1 MRISMKNIFKWIIGI
16 VLLLGMTAGSYFWAT
31 GMIASNFDYRSQIKD
46 NPPAP
51 GVAFGEPSTERMV
64 IVLIDALRYDTS
76 LKTDVMP
83 TLNQLREQGASALMH
98 SQPPSFS
105 EPGYSTLLTGA
116 WPEINDGP
124 VFNLEYG
131 EIPTF
136 TQDNL
141 FSAAH
146 RKGIKTA
153 ISGYYWFEELVPQD
167 AVDLKFY
174 TPGEDNAADIDVM
187 NAAIPWL
194 IDNQAQFVLIHL
206 DQVDYAGHHEGGAQ
220 SSNWDAAA
228 NRTDTMLAEI
238 VATLDFTKDTLVV
251 LSDHG
256 QIDAG
261 GHGGQDPIVLLE
273 PFVIIGAG
281 VKPGNYPDIQMV
293 DVAPTLAA
301 LLGLN
306 LPASTQGTVQTDM
319 LVLPEEVVAN
329 LPSAT
334 TAQQLGLLNAYTTS
348 MNQNSVTEESLTT
361 NSVAEVQ
368 SIMRTLRANRL
379 LGERLLRAIPSAL
392 LLAVAIILLIRQRK
406 NGSLSWVIGG
416 LIFILLFNIRYA
428 LLDKKVYSLSS
439 IISQTDLI
447 VYIASTT
454 AVALVIAWLII
465 NLYNKTFSGKPG
477 ENGLKTLWLG
487 FTTLLIAGLPVIAS
501 YFLNGPVVSWTLPDY
516 LTSFLA
522 LIALIQI
529 LVIGALTPILAGF
542 TAFFTWIRQRKSQQ

>member
-1 MRISMKNIFKWIIGI
+1 MKNALKWIIGI
-16 VLLLGMTAGSYFWAT
+16 VLLLGMTAGSYFLAT
-31 GMIASNFDYRSQIKD
+31 AQIASNFNYRSQIKD

-51 GVAFGEPSTERMV
+51 GEALGEPSTERLV

-76 LKTDVMP
+76 LKTEVMP
-83 TLNQLREQGASALMH
+83 TLNMLREQGASALMH

-105 EPGYSTLLTGA
+105 EPGYSTILTGA

-146 RKGIKTA
+146 RKGIHTA

-174 TPGEDNAADIDVM
+174 TPGEDNAADIEVM
-187 NAAIPWL
+187 KAALPWL
-194 IDNQAQFVLIHL
+194 VNNQTQFVLIHL

-220 SSNWDAAA
+220 SPNWDAAA
-228 NRTDTMLAEI
+228 KRTDDMLAEI
-238 VATLDFTKDTLVV
+238 VATLDFSIDTLVI

-256 QIDAG
+256 QINAG

-273 PFVIIGAG
+273 PFVMVGAG
-281 VKPGNYPDIQMV
+281 VIPGQYPDIQMV
-293 DVAPTLAA
+293 DVAPTMAA

-306 LPASTQGTVQTDM
+306 LPASTQGSVQTAM
-319 LVLPEEVVAN
+319 LDLPVEMLAT
-329 LPSAT
+329 LPDAT
-334 TAQQLGLLNAYTTS
+334 SEQQLGLLNAYSTS
-348 MNQNSVTEESLTT
+348 LNKNEAALKMLPS
-361 NSVAEVQ
+361 NSVADVQ
-368 SIMRTLRANRL
+368 AVIQKLRANRQF
-379 LGERLLRAIPSAL
+379 GERTLRAIPSAL
-392 LLAVAIILLIRQRK
+392 LLAVATALLIRQRK
-406 NGSLSWVIGG
+406 NGSLSWIIGG
-416 LIFILLFNIRYA
+416 LLFALLFNLRYA
-428 LLDKKVYSLSS
+428 VLDKRAYSLSS
-439 IISQTDLI
+439 IISQNELI
-447 VYIASTT
+447 IYIATT
-454 AVALVIAWLII
+454 SAVALIIAWLII

-487 FTTLLIAGLPVIAS
+487 YTTILICGLPVLVS
-501 YFLNGPVVSWTLPDY
+501 FFLNGPLVAWTLPDY

-522 LIALIQI
+522 LIGLIQI
-529 LVIGALTPILAGF
+529 LVIALLTPILAGF
-542 TAFFTWIRQRKSQQ
+542 TALITRLGRKKSQ